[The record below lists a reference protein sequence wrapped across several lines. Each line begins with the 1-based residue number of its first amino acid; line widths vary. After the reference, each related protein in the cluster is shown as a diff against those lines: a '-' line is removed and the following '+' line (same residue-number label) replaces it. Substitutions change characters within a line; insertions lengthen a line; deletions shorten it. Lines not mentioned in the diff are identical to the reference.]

1 MSAASIVIPAHDEG
15 AGIAARLRRMLA
27 GTDDGEFEIV
37 VVANGC
43 HDDTARQAASVPGV
57 RVVEIAPA
65 SKIAALNAGDEA
77 AGAFPR
83 LYLDADI
90 EIDAETLRALVRLL
104 AAAEEPCAAAPTLQV
119 DASRSSWAM
128 RHYVRVWELSDYRR
142 AGHVGSGVYAVNAA
156 GRRRWDRFPD
166 VIADDRFV
174 QQQFDPSER
183 RTSSGT
189 FTVRA
194 PATMRAHLRRAT
206 RIDLGNRELGAVA
219 QRAAPVPARVRYARL
234 LSRVARRPDL
244 WIALPIYVYGYAVPM
259 LRARR
264 ALRRGQHVPWA
275 RDASVRDEVAA

>member
-1 MSAASIVIPAHDEG
+1 MSTASIVIPAHEEG
-15 AGIAARLRRMLA
+15 AGIAARLGHMLA
-27 GTDDGEFEIV
+27 GAAPGEFEVV

-43 HDDTARQAASVPGV
+43 RDDTARQAASVRGV
-57 RVVEIAPA
+57 DVVEIAAA
-65 SKIAALNAGDEA
+65 SKIAALNAGDDA
-77 AGAFPR
+77 VTAFPR
-83 LYLDADI
+83 MYLDADI
-90 EIDAETLRALVRLL
+90 EIDTETLRALVRLL
-104 AAAEEPCAAAPTLQV
+104 AAADEPCAAAPTLQV
-119 DASRSSWAM
+119 DARRSSYAM
-128 RHYVRVWELSDYRR
+128 RQYVRVWELSDYRR
-142 AGHVGSGVYAVNAA
+142 DGHVGSGVYAVNAA

-183 RTSSGT
+183 RTSEGT

-194 PATMRAHLRRAT
+194 PATIRAHLRRAT

-219 QRAAPVPARVRYARL
+219 QRAAPVPARVRYGRL
-234 LSRVARRPDL
+234 LSRVARRPAL